1 MIDAE
6 TATVEA
12 EEDRMFM
19 AEIVA
24 AVGLP
29 HTPYFPAMVSRDD
42 PENATS
48 QLFANLAR
56 RMRAARVD
64 TIVMFDSDHFN
75 TFFLENWPTFAI
87 GVAAQMSGPN
97 DGTAGLASRSIDIPL
112 DMAHAV
118 RDHTVDSGFDLAVS
132 QHLTIDHSIMVP
144 LHYLETDAAVLPVF
158 VNGMVPPLPKAQ
170 RCAELGRTVV
180 EAVRDLPGDHRVA
193 LVASGS
199 FSIELGGPRLEQG
212 KLWGVPDKKWAARTY
227 DYLQAGDVEGLIAE
241 ATPEQLSRAGNVGGE
256 LLNWIAVAAATQGA
270 PEYLEAQEDI
280 GHAFA
285 WWDMAGA

>member
-1 MIDAE
+1 
-6 TATVEA
+6 
-12 EEDRMFM
+12 M

-29 HTPYFPAMVSRDD
+29 HTPYFPATVSRNDAD
-42 PENATS
+42 NETS
-48 QLFANLAR
+48 QLFANLATR
-56 RMRAARVD
+56 LRAARVD

-87 GVAAQMSGPN
+87 GVAPQMSGPN
-97 DGTAGLASRSIDIPL
+97 DGTAGIESKSIDIPL

-118 RDHTVDSGFDLAVS
+118 LDHTVDSGFDLAVS
-132 QHLTIDHSIMVP
+132 QSFTIDHSIMVP

-158 VNGMVPPLPKAQ
+158 VNGMVPPLPRAP
-170 RCAELGRTVV
+170 RCAELGRTVAQ
-180 EAVRDLPGDHRVA
+180 AVRDLPGDHRVA

-212 KLWGVPDKKWAARTY
+212 KLWGVPDKQWAARTLR
-227 DYLQAGDVEGLIAE
+227 YLQDGDVDGLIAE

-256 LLNWIAVAAATQGA
+256 LLNWIAVAAVAGCA
-270 PEYLEAQEDI
+270 PQFIEAQEHI

-285 WWDMAGA
+285 WWDMAGV

>member
-1 MIDAE
+1 
-6 TATVEA
+6 
-12 EEDRMFM
+12 M
-19 AEIVA
+19 AEIVG

-42 PENATS
+42 PADATS

-56 RMRAARVD
+56 RLRAARVD

-87 GVAAQMSGPN
+87 GVAPQMSGPN
-97 DGTAGLASRSIDIPL
+97 DGTLGIESRSIDIPL
-112 DMAHAV
+112 DMAQAV
-118 RDHTVDSGFDLAVS
+118 LDHTVESGFDLAVS
-132 QHLTIDHSIMVP
+132 QSFTIDHSIMVP

-158 VNGMVPPLPKAQ
+158 VNGMVPPLPSAQ
-170 RCAELGRTVV
+170 RCAALGRTVV
-180 EAVRDLPGDHRVA
+180 EAVRDMPGDNRVA

-212 KLWGVPDKKWAARTY
+212 KLWGVPDKNWAARTF
-227 DYLQAGDVEGLIAE
+227 DYLQAGDVEGLVAA
-241 ATPEQLSRAGNVGGE
+241 ATPEQLRRAGNVGGE
-256 LLNWIAVAAATQGA
+256 LLNWIAVASATKDA
-270 PEYLEAQEDI
+270 PQFLEAQEDI

-285 WWDMAGA
+285 WWNMGGA